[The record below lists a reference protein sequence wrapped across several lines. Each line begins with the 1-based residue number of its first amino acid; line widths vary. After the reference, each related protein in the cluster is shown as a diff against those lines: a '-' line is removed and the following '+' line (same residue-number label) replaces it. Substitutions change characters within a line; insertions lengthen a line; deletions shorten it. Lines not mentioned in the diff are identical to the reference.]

1 MARKTTAMNE
11 KTMSARKKTR
21 ARKTPAHRATRTDKA
36 MRSRAA
42 AKGAATK
49 AMKENRRAART
60 AMTALAKTATDT
72 ARSAQT
78 SAAKRVRKVQANA
91 IETLTEM
98 RRTLA
103 NRQAARRRQ
112 AIGALGPKATTKA
125 ARKPVAS
132 IAENKRMG
140 APIRKRVEK
149 RAQAMM
155 AQGRRATST
164 AEGILAKARKTL
176 RKATDMAVG
185 IVEAGVDTMMS

>member
-1 MARKTTAMNE
+1 MARKTTAMNK
-11 KTMSARKKTR
+11 KTMSATR
-21 ARKTPAHRATRTDKA
+21 ADKA

-49 AMKENRRAART
+49 AMKENRRAARS
-60 AMTALAKTATDT
+60 AMTAIAKTASDT
-72 ARSAQT
+72 ARTAQV
-78 SAAKRVRKVQANA
+78 SAAKRVRKVQTNA
-91 IETLTEM
+91 SETLTEM
-98 RRTLA
+98 RRNLA

-112 AIGALGPKATTKA
+112 AIETLGPKATTKA
-125 ARKPVAS
+125 VRKPVAT

-155 AQGRRATST
+155 AQGRRTTTS

>member
-1 MARKTTAMNE
+1 MARKTTAKN
-11 KTMSARKKTR
+11 KKKMS
-21 ARKTPAHRATRTDKA
+21 ARKTPAHRATRADKA

-60 AMTALAKTATDT
+60 AMTAIAKTATDT
-72 ARSAQT
+72 ARSAQV

-91 IETLTEM
+91 SETLTEM
-98 RRTLA
+98 RRTMA

-112 AIGALGPKATTKA
+112 AIDALGPKATTKA
-125 ARKPVAS
+125 ARKPVAT

-155 AQGRRATST
+155 AQGRRATNT
-164 AEGILAKARKTL
+164 AEGLLEKARKTL